1 MSDDENQIT
10 LPPSFVSL
18 FVPPGRVKPTASREH
33 ITQRYELCE
42 DLAQLLVETA
52 QMQRWSLGITT
63 TDALQRIERGL
74 PDTGL
79 NLTDAESNWI
89 MTRLAELLGP
99 AE

>member
-10 LPPSFVSL
+10 LPPSFLSL
-18 FVPPGRVKPTASREH
+18 FVPPGRLKPTESRAH

-52 QMQRWSLGITT
+52 QLQRWSLGITT
-63 TDALQRIERGL
+63 TDALQRIQRGL
-74 PDTGL
+74 PDTEL
-79 NLTDAESNWI
+79 DLSDAESNWV

-99 AE
+99 AD